1 MDLPEGIACPF
12 PSAVG
17 TIFKGRGWVISDIVG
32 RGDWLGKLANP
43 KLKTTVLQFM
53 LEVPWP
59 CTIFFVHMRIFY
71 FVSKFEM
78 IGMLLNIV
86 HRQVQES

>member
-1 MDLPEGIACPF
+1 
-12 PSAVG
+12 
-17 TIFKGRGWVISDIVG
+17 
-32 RGDWLGKLANP
+32 
-43 KLKTTVLQFM
+43 M

-59 CTIFFVHMRIFY
+59 RAQSFLFTNLMPIFY

-78 IGMLLNIV
+78 IGMLLNIA